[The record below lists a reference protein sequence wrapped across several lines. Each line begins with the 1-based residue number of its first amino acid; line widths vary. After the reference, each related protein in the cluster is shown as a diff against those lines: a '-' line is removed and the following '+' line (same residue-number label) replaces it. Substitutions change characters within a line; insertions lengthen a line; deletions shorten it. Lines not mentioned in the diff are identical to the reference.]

1 MNGNRKVDLGE
12 ILEESTI
19 IEHEGRRYISI
30 FDLEIISNFLVDVE
44 CTNTN
49 EVLKQIVERLKN

>member
-12 ILEESTI
+12 ILDRI